1 MVKVIYVLYRK
12 EGLTREEFARHWTE
26 IHIPIAQ
33 NLKRMRS
40 YSIHPVTSAMEILGD
55 KEADGFSVCV
65 WDSMEDFEADAA
77 SPEMATAGEDAAKF
91 ARHFEVYIV
100 EDHTVI

>member
-26 IHIPIAQ
+26 IHIPIAR
-33 NLKRMRS
+33 NLKRMKS
-40 YSIHPVTSAMEILGD
+40 YTIHPVTSAMEILGD
-55 KEADGFSVCV
+55 KEADGFAVCV
-65 WDSMEDFEADAA
+65 WDSMEDFEADAT
-77 SPEMATAGEDAAKF
+77 SPEMAAAGEDAAKF

-100 EDHTVI
+100 EEHTVI